1 MVPVSAREVRAM
13 VIATLMHRAL
23 ARSAGDVDRGLARR
37 RRLVALWAAVVLPF
51 GLVTNQSS
59 HSRAAE
65 PELPPARFLLTWGKK
80 GTAPGEFHF
89 PIGIAINPADEILIT
104 DHYNHRVQRFD
115 GEGKLLDHFAVLPNP
130 GGIALDKVGNVYLS
144 HFPTAVGS
152 KEVNPDRLT
161 VYSPAGKLLHEW
173 GKTGTGSREFNY
185 PGGLAIA
192 QDGRVYVADQT
203 NHRIQ
208 VLDPNGGFLATW
220 GQHGTKPGEFGG
232 NTNVK
237 SRAGG
242 PDFVALD
249 KQGNVYTTEA
259 MDGRV
264 QKFTPDGAYI
274 SAFGDLED
282 RPGSFGREFKPIPSM
297 HGPIGICCDRED
309 RLWISAAGGRIQ
321 QFSSDGRYLGGFGE
335 QQGSEPG
342 QFLAPHGVAIDSHG
356 HLYVV
361 DAYNHRIQVFDVGQQ

>member
-1 MVPVSAREVRAM
+1 M
-13 VIATLMHRAL
+13 ATPISLLRAL
-23 ARSAGDVDRGLARR
+23 AKSTGAARR
-37 RRLVALWAAVVLPF
+37 RLACRRRQVALLAVVVLLSC
-51 GLVTNQSS
+51 LVTNQSS

-65 PELPPARFLLTWGKK
+65 PELPAARFLLTWGKE
-80 GTAPGEFHF
+80 GTEPGEFHF

-104 DHYNHRVQRFD
+104 DHYNNRVQRFD
-115 GEGKLLDHFAVLPNP
+115 REGKLLGHFAVLPSP
-130 GGIALDKVGNVYLS
+130 GGIALDKAGNIYLS

-161 VYSPAGKLLHEW
+161 VYSSAGKLLHEW
-173 GKTGTGSREFNY
+173 GKTGTGPGEFSY
-185 PGGLAIA
+185 PGGLVIA
-192 QDGRVYVADQT
+192 PDGRVYVADQT

-208 VLDPNGGFLATW
+208 VLDPNGRFLVTW
-220 GQHGTKPGEFGG
+220 GRHGTKPGEFGG

-249 KQGNVYTTEA
+249 SKGNVYTTEA

-264 QKFTPDGAYI
+264 QKFTAEGAFLL
-274 SAFGDLED
+274 AFGDLED
-282 RPGSFGREFKPIPSM
+282 RPGSFGREFEPLKSM
-297 HGPIGICCDRED
+297 HGPIAVCCDRND
-309 RLWISAAGGRIQ
+309 RLWISAAGGRVQ
-321 QFSSDGRYLGGFGE
+321 QFTSDGRYLRGFGE

-342 QFLAPHGVAIDSHG
+342 QFLAPHGLAIDSRG

-361 DAYNHRIQVFDVGQQ
+361 DAYNHRIQKFDVSEP